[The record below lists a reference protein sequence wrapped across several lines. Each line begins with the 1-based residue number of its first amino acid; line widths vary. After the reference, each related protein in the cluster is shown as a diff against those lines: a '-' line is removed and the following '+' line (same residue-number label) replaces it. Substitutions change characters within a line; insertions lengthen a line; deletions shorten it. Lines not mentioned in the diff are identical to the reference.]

1 MTNVLPLYRATASA
15 TPEPPYPTSCRR
27 TIAFGWTIIGVV
39 FGGFGTWASLAP
51 LSSAAIAPGTVVV
64 DSNRKS
70 VQHLEG
76 GVIREIL
83 VQDGDKVE
91 AGEVLLRLDG
101 ANVRA
106 AIASIRPMLATNEAQ
121 QARLQAERQG
131 LDEISFPEDLVAEAQ
146 EDIATAQILAG
157 QQRIF
162 ETRRNALSGEKAL
175 NANRIAQS
183 RERLEGLEHQR
194 RVQER
199 GLALL
204 REELATQKILLSKG
218 YATKKSVAAAERSVQ
233 QLDSEY
239 AELQSKGDEARML
252 VERYELEATQIEK
265 NFVEEVEN
273 SLYNTEKEY
282 YQLIERMRAIQD
294 QYSRLNI
301 RAPVSGVVVNMMV
314 HTLGGVVAPGSPI
327 LDIVPKNDKLMIEAQ
342 VQPSDI
348 DGVKAGLLA
357 DVRFPAFDTTD
368 TPRLS
373 GTVTRVSADRLIST
387 TNGTPYFLARVEVSE
402 TELAGLRGLSLI
414 PGMPAEVII
423 NKNEHT
429 LLNYLLS
436 PIMHGIWTAFRE

>member
-1 MTNVLPLYRATASA
+1 MSNVLPLYRATASA
-15 TPEPPYPTSCRR
+15 TAEPPYPTSCTR
-27 TIAFGWTIIGVV
+27 TIAFGWTIIGLV

-83 VQDGDKVE
+83 IQDGDKVE
-91 AGEVLLRLDG
+91 AGQVLLRLDG

-106 AIASIRPMLATNEAQ
+106 AIGSLRPMLATNEAQ
-121 QARLQAERQG
+121 QARLQAERKG
-131 LDEISFPEDLVAEAQ
+131 LDEIGFPEELVAEAQ
-146 EDIATAQILAG
+146 EEIGTAQILAG

-194 RVQER
+194 SVKER

-204 REELATQKILLSKG
+204 REELATQKALLSKG

-239 AELQSKGDEARML
+239 AELESKSDEAKML
-252 VERYELEATQIEK
+252 VERYELEARQIEK

-294 QYSRLNI
+294 QYSRLNV

-314 HTLGGVVAPGSPI
+314 HTVGGVVAPGSPI

-368 TPRLS
+368 IPRLS

-387 TNGTPYFLARVEVSE
+387 TNGTPYFLARVEVDE
-402 TELAGLRGLSLI
+402 TELAGLRGLSLV